1 MTRSLSLLL
10 ALACACTFT
19 SCSFT
24 KAGRQQRAYEKYVRK
39 SSASREKQ
47 RSHFRSK
54 KPQMPSQPMT
64 PSEPVESHE
73 TGPQAAPSDG

>member
-1 MTRSLSLLL
+1 MTKYLSILL
-10 ALACACTFT
+10 AFAFACT

-39 SSASREKQ
+39 SSGAREKQ

-54 KPQMPSQPMT
+54 KPQMPSQPM
-64 PSEPVESHE
+64 PSEPVQNSE
-73 TGPQAAPSDG
+73 TSPQAAPSEDSQ